1 MYVRRRT
8 KSGVQASKRNQIIS
22 FDICLKFIFHSR
34 LYWEKGFDFQH
45 WTKTIILVSLMCIT
59 GILAWIIIS
68 LNEDPFIRVLT
79 AGFAIIIGYVCI
91 KMLGE
96 NTVTAYQ
103 RAKVSSIDIVSNN
116 DLKISRNM
124 ISARVNSISED
135 IEIDRR

>member
-1 MYVRRRT
+1 
-8 KSGVQASKRNQIIS
+8 
-22 FDICLKFIFHSR
+22 
-34 LYWEKGFDFQH
+34 
-45 WTKTIILVSLMCIT
+45 MCIT

-68 LNEDPFIRVLT
+68 LNVDPFIRVLT

-116 DLKISRNM
+116 DLKISRNL

-135 IEIDRR
+135 IEIDRS

>member
-1 MYVRRRT
+1 
-8 KSGVQASKRNQIIS
+8 
-22 FDICLKFIFHSR
+22 
-34 LYWEKGFDFQH
+34 
-45 WTKTIILVSLMCIT
+45 MCIT

-68 LNEDPFIRVLT
+68 LNVDPFIRVLT

-116 DLKISRNM
+116 DLKISRNL
-124 ISARVNSISED
+124 ISARVVNSISED
-135 IEIDRR
+135 IEIDRS